1 MENIEYKGFGDYLSS
16 SKDNIFVLNLGNSSV
31 IECIEKMCEIKSRAH
46 PNIRRNYRLLI
57 NKLKEVET
65 KFDCTIM
72 PSMISSIF
80 WSHFVPFLAEQDIKY
95 STIGQIKTNLIT
107 VLNWCSKYGVQL
119 NPSYNEVYLPN
130 YISSKI
136 SLTADEI
143 SHIYHYKIG
152 ASESYSFRMKKV
164 MKYRKN
170 KILTLEKVRD
180 MFVLGCNL
188 GQRYSDMV
196 RISPNNFRN
205 GQFIITQQKTASKCF
220 VPINTLSI
228 DSKITYAI
236 LEKYNYCAP
245 YSGDIN
251 NYNTYLHELLYNIG
265 EEFNDMVYIDNK
277 INGVITRESKHRYQL
292 ISSHTAR
299 RSFAT
304 INVLKNIPRN
314 QILRA
319 TGHSSEE
326 AFNRY
331 ICYDDES

>member
-1 MENIEYKGFGDYLSS
+1 MKELITKNADGTFSYDF
-16 SKDNIFVLNLGNSSV
+16 
-31 IECIEKMCEIKSRAH
+31 EKFFTMDEAI
-46 PNIRRNYRLLI
+46 
-57 NKLKEVET
+57 
-65 KFDCTIM
+65 
-72 PSMISSIF
+72 
-80 WSHFVPFLAEQDIKY
+80 LAEQDIKY

-205 GQFIITQQKTASKCF
+205 GQFIITQQKTAAKCF
-220 VPINTLSI
+220 CS
-228 DSKITYAI
+228 Y
-236 LEKYNYCAP
+236 
-245 YSGDIN
+245 
-251 NYNTYLHELLYNIG
+251 
-265 EEFNDMVYIDNK
+265 
-277 INGVITRESKHRYQL
+277 KHFE
-292 ISSHTAR
+292 H
-299 RSFAT
+299 
-304 INVLKNIPRN
+304 
-314 QILRA
+314 
-319 TGHSSEE
+319 
-326 AFNRY
+326 
-331 ICYDDES
+331 